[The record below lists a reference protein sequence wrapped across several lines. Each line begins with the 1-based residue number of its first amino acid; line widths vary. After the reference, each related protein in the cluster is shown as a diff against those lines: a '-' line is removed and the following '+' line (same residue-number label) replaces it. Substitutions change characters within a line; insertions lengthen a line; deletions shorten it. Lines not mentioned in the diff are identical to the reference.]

1 MGTTKSR
8 KSSSKARICR
18 NIFYLVLIAFAS
30 FAIFCFDKDNAIRSN
45 YFAFLNNNF
54 IVDLTTLLGIERYD
68 ITSKVWLLYLII
80 ITVLTVIVLGNL
92 IAPAI
97 VDKKVKNNPNLFA
110 TEGKTRTWYTL
121 VFYGV
126 FGAIAAAILAIVVLF
141 DVFALYGDNST
152 KISSIINLL
161 TLLAFCLVFAVT
173 LLIIVMLI
181 VLVRTDKVNQPKESD
196 SKPVAE
202 IVEEPA
208 AAVET
213 EPEAETVE
221 DDNSVEPINE
231 KPVIVIDTVSE
242 EKEAT
247 PEEDEASSEEDD
259 EIPEE
264 DEVTS
269 EEDEASSE
277 EDDEIPEE
285 DEVTSEEDE
294 SELSPAMRRAVQK
307 SFTGKMSQ
315 ATKEQKVYYGE
326 LKNYMLSF
334 KGVNSRVSWNY
345 DSFNIGRK
353 KAVKIAF
360 RGQTLVAYLALDP
373 KEYAETKYYPHD
385 MSNTSRFAE
394 TPMMVKIK
402 SERGV
407 KFAKELMDKVC
418 EGLAPKKNFVAE
430 QYSFPY
436 MSNKKLVENGLAK
449 EVTVTVFTPNK

>member
-269 EEDEASSE
+269 EEDE
-277 EDDEIPEE
+277 
-285 DEVTSEEDE
+285 